1 MTKSMMDVL
10 LSQIKGSMRYGNV
23 VKNNDGAISMILN
36 ENDMK
41 NMIMSSISGA
51 RTNIPISPEMLKN
64 LVSVKIDKG
73 KIEIKIK
80 VM

>member
-1 MTKSMMDVL
+1 MMKSMVDVL
-10 LSQIKGSMRYGNV
+10 LSQIKGTMRYGDV
-23 VKNNDGAISMILN
+23 VKNNDGSISMILD

-41 NMIMSSISGA
+41 NMIMSGISGTG
-51 RTNIPISPEMLKN
+51 TNIPISLEMLKN

-73 KIEIKIK
+73 KVEIRMR